1 MAVSR
6 MHVGRLVLVRMEPR
20 KEFLVGVRQYT
31 EMYVLCVDVIGM
43 QSDVCVHPPC
53 IV

>member
-6 MHVGRLVLVRMEPR
+6 MHMGRLVLVRMEPR

-31 EMYVLCVDVIGM
+31 EMYVLRVDVTGM
-43 QSDVCVHPPC
+43 QSVVCVHPLV
-53 IV
+53 II